1 MEEKSTEEYRDFLRN
16 YLLLKEQ
23 LIREPDNFESFRH
36 LIHKYGEEIPLSEM
50 LELMDLADQ
59 RYGES
64 SPEKLTELVE
74 MVFEKNR
81 YEIKVDNLIEEV
93 KEVFKELNVK
103 CYQHEPHWL
112 VAFVADKNHYHTV
125 RVEIQVNSK
134 KIHVRV
140 YFQGQVLMRAIPYA
154 AMGILKLN
162 EKQPYDEQLKMELET
177 GKIYLETCLEV
188 WREKYMSK
196 EVLKE
201 QIEKLCKTAFCLDY
215 YIKDYKDG
223 RIASLSQYFVYKE
236 IMKEAVFL
244 TFYEKEMTDTKVSFG
259 IQEAIDREKDIEKIE
274 RQMWESNHL

>member
-1 MEEKSTEEYRDFLRN
+1 
-16 YLLLKEQ
+16 
-23 LIREPDNFESFRH
+23 
-36 LIHKYGEEIPLSEM
+36 
-50 LELMDLADQ
+50 
-59 RYGES
+59 
-64 SPEKLTELVE
+64 

-134 KIHVRV
+134 KIHVRI

-188 WREKYMSK
+188 RREKYMSK

-215 YIKDYKDG
+215 HIKDYKDG
-223 RIASLSQYFVYKE
+223 KIASLSQYFVYKE
-236 IMKEAVFL
+236 IMREAVFL
-244 TFYEKEMTDTKVSFG
+244 TFSEKEMADTKISFG
-259 IQEAIDREKDIEKIE
+259 IQEAIDRERDIEKIE
-274 RQMWESNHL
+274 RTIRESNNL